1 MLRRS
6 SYLLIPLSLLG
17 LLAFTWP
24 LFIPESN
31 FFLLQNENTKWLAA
45 AILPI
50 AILLFIFEINHGGL
64 DAKSVALLGVFAALI
79 CGLRLLGAG
88 AIGIEPIW
96 FLLILIGRV
105 FGANF
110 GFTLGV
116 TSLFASALITGG
128 VGPWMAFQMLAAGW
142 VAMFAG
148 LIPKRITGKYELIII
163 SVYAVVATQLFGLLM
178 NLQLWPWL
186 IGTDSQLSFVASD
199 SVADN
204 LQRFLVFHLA
214 TSLSWDLPRAVFTV
228 ALILLTGKPIL
239 ITLNRAK
246 QRLELVSNAPLKKQM
261 AV

>member
-1 MLRRS
+1 MLKRS
-6 SYLLIPLSLLG
+6 SYLLAPVSLLG

-31 FFLLQNENTKWLAA
+31 FFLFQGSNTKWLAA

-50 AILLFIFEINHGGL
+50 AILLFIFEINYSGL

-79 CGLRLLGAG
+79 CALRLLGAG

-105 FGANF
+105 FGPNF

-116 TSLFASALITGG
+116 TSLFASALLTGAI
-128 VGPWMAFQMLAAGW
+128 GPWLAFQMLAAGW

-148 LIPKRITGKYELIII
+148 YIPRKVSGKLEIFVI
-163 SVYAVVATQLFGLLM
+163 SVYAIIATQFFGILM

-186 IGTDSQLSFVASD
+186 IGADSQLSYVASGA
-199 SVADN
+199 VIDN
-204 LQRFLVFHLA
+204 LQRFALFHLA
-214 TSLSWDLPRAVFTV
+214 TSLSWDIPRAIFTV
-228 ALILLTGKPIL
+228 ILISIAGKPIL
-239 ITLNRAK
+239 VALRRAK
-246 QRLELVSNAPLKKQM
+246 VKLEKTSSGPGIQQKVA
-261 AV
+261 